1 MKIKFRN
8 KESTLK
14 YIIIIKF
21 YSVQKFL
28 FTFTICSVLA
38 LLSKAQTPEQV
49 KWWNPANNSFP
60 VLEGQAWPNEVKNYY
75 DRLPARAEK
84 NVRKEVWDLSKNSA
98 GLYIKFRTDAGKIE
112 VRYGVSSKSN
122 FAMPHMPATGVSGV
136 DLYAIDYGGRW
147 VWAPGKYH
155 FGDTITYTFSN
166 LEPGKEK
173 NDMPF
178 EYRLFLPLYNTVSWL
193 EIGIPEGKTFIP
205 LPLSTK
211 KPIVVYGTS
220 IAQGG
225 CASRPGVAWTA
236 ILEREL
242 NRPLINLSFSGNGK
256 LEKPMID
263 FISEIDAEI
272 YVLDCLPNLTNLADP
287 ELETKIRNAV
297 SGLQSKHPA
306 VPILLAEHSLGAV
319 EGVINRK
326 WVNDCTH
333 ASEILRQT
341 FTTMLREGIK
351 NIYLLT
357 NTEIGFDVNSTVDG
371 IHPADIGMKQY
382 ADAYIK
388 SIRKIMYLYNL
399 R

>member
-1 MKIKFRN
+1 M
-8 KESTLK
+8 
-14 YIIIIKF
+14 
-21 YSVQKFL
+21 QKFL
-28 FTFTICSVLA
+28 FTFTICSLLA

-306 VPILLAEHSLGAV
+306 VPILLAEHSL
-319 EGVINRK
+319 EL
-326 WVNDCTH
+326 W
-333 ASEILRQT
+333 
-341 FTTMLREGIK
+341 RE
-351 NIYLLT
+351 
-357 NTEIGFDVNSTVDG
+357 
-371 IHPADIGMKQY
+371 
-382 ADAYIK
+382 
-388 SIRKIMYLYNL
+388 
-399 R
+399 